1 MSKPVN
7 DRAADAGPVVI
18 CHDCDAVYKPF
29 ELGEGEA
36 AHCIVCHA
44 QLARHSR
51 LGSAEYL
58 ALTLAASIFFLIAN
72 IAPVLSITING
83 MHTTVNVW
91 QAALSMRE
99 TAVEPAAVAL
109 AVTTCI
115 VPLAQLSLLLWI
127 LVPTMLARSVPGL
140 AHALVALHLLR
151 PWGMA
156 EVFFLG
162 ALVVIVKLAGF
173 MPISS
178 GPGLWTLGAFTLLL
192 AILSR
197 FETRTFWAKIERGS
211 A

>member
-1 MSKPVN
+1 MPKPVS
-7 DRAADAGPVVI
+7 DRAADVGAVVI
-18 CHDCDAVYKPF
+18 CPDCDAVYEPF

-36 AHCIVCHA
+36 AHCVVCHA

-99 TAVEPAAVAL
+99 TAVEPAAIAL

-127 LVPTMLARSVPGL
+127 LVPTILARQVHGL
-140 AHALVALHLLR
+140 AHVLVALHLLR

-156 EVFFLG
+156 EVFCLG

-173 MPISS
+173 MPISA

-192 AILSR
+192 GILSR
-197 FETRTFWAKIERGS
+197 FESRTFWAKIERGS